1 MAGWFSLMWVRLF
14 GCAAAGGV
22 ATLGFAP
29 FGWWPLTLLAMLAL
43 LVAIRGQGPGRTAL
57 LGFAFGLTHFT
68 SGIYWVFYSTVYYG
82 NAAPW
87 LGVVLVCLLAA
98 VLALFPA
105 VLLWF
110 GRWLLPS
117 ASPVWPLAVGTAWT
131 ASELIRGTVL
141 EGFPWLAT
149 GYAFADTAMH
159 GWAPVLGVHGMSWLL
174 WSVVACVVALLW
186 QRRWLVHGL
195 PVLAVVVSAWVLP
208 APSSWTEADGPVLDV
223 ALIQGNVAQAD
234 KWRDSEGP
242 RIAGLYERMTDAALG
257 ADLVVW
263 PEVAV
268 PYTYPQIRNGYL
280 ARIGRRAADAE
291 TAVVL
296 GTLIPND
303 ERTQMLNSVVGIGA
317 TEGTYL
323 KRHLVPFGEVF
334 PLPDFMRPLLD
345 VVDLRFANLDTGDAG
360 QPHFPIGQTAASI
373 SICFEDVFGDEIAR
387 EARGSGLLVNVTND
401 AWFHDST
408 AAPQHL
414 QIARM
419 RSVETARPMLKVA
432 QTGITAIIGP
442 DGEIQQQVP
451 QFQVATL
458 RGRVQP
464 VRGQTPYMR
473 WDDRPLWWGSA
484 LLGLALLVWR
494 LAAGRCA
501 AA

>member
-1 MAGWFSLMWVRLF
+1 MWVRML
-14 GCAAAGGV
+14 GCAVAGGA

-29 FGWWPLTLLAMLAL
+29 FSWWPLTALAMLAL
-43 LVAIRGQGPGRTAL
+43 VIALWNQSTGRTWL
-57 LGFAFGLTHFT
+57 LGFVFGFTHFT
-68 SGIYWVFYSTVYYG
+68 SGIYWVYYSTVYYG

-87 LGVVLVCLLAA
+87 LGVVLVCVLAS

-105 VLLWF
+105 TLLAFARRLSPWTSPLGPFVL
-110 GRWLLPS
+110 GI
-117 ASPVWPLAVGTAWT
+117 AWT
-131 ASELIRGTVL
+131 ASELLRGTVL
-141 EGFPWLAT
+141 EGFPWLST
-149 GYAFADTAMH
+149 GYAFIDTNMRDWGA
-159 GWAPVLGVHGMSWLL
+159 VLGVHGISGLL
-174 WSVVACVVALLW
+174 WTAAGCGVALVL
-186 QRRWLVHGL
+186 QRRWLSHGVPL
-195 PVLAVVVSAWVLP
+195 LLILVSPLLLP
-208 APSSWTEADGPVLDV
+208 APSSWTMADGPPLDV

-242 RIAGLYERMTDAALG
+242 RIAGLYERLTDEALG

-263 PEVAV
+263 PEAAV
-268 PYTYPQIRNGYL
+268 PYTYPQIRHGYL
-280 ARIGRRAADAE
+280 ARIGRRAAQAG

-360 QPHFPIGQTAASI
+360 QPLFPIAHTSASI

-387 EARGSGLLVNVTND
+387 EGRGSGLLVNVTND
-401 AWFHDST
+401 AWFHDAT

-419 RSVETARPMLKVA
+419 RSVETARPLLKAA
-432 QTGITAIIGP
+432 QTGITAVIGP

-451 QFQVATL
+451 QFEVATL
-458 RGRVQP
+458 RAKVQP
-464 VRGQTPYMR
+464 VTGETPYMR

-484 LLGLALLVWR
+484 LAALALL
-494 LAAGRCA
+494 AASLVRRRRA
-501 AA
+501 A